1 MSRKLKLIIATVVAA
16 LGIGVAAALASELT
30 ATAEV
35 SGSTVSAVTVEQ
47 GGSTP
52 FTINVGVTGNAACG
66 ATASAKVNTA
76 YSLDASGTLSSGTPS
91 ATMNFASPGTGG
103 NCVEVKT
110 DAASSYAKS
119 ASVSADAATPV
130 GDYTVPLSFTNITNS
145 NVMGGKLGDST
156 TQSITVHVVAPA
168 PPADTTPPTIDY
180 TLNPTDPDGDNGWYK
195 SNVTLTWTVTEN
207 ESAGSLVKTGCVDQD
222 ITADQTATTYSC
234 SASSDGGSAGP
245 ETVTIKRDATAPTLQ
260 LKPSLDSCD
269 IPGDNGWCRGTQSAG
284 FQASD
289 ATSGFGD
296 PSQASFSF
304 TKTSSTN
311 GSNIMIASG
320 AVKDNAG
327 NVASSI
333 DAGPFMIDSVKP
345 VVSVTGVSDGATYTL
360 GSVPTAGCDTT
371 DATSGVKDAAT
382 LSLTGGPVGS
392 VTATCSGAK
401 DNAGN
406 TGSASVT
413 YNVIFDWNGFFR
425 PVDNPDVLN
434 VAKAGSA
441 IPVKFSLSGNQGL
454 TMIMASG
461 YPASKVVS
469 CATVDDA
476 GTDAIEETIT
486 AGASSLQYDATTD
499 QYIYVWK
506 TDKNWA
512 GSCRQLQVQLTDG
525 TRHVANFKL
534 TK

>member
-47 GGSTP
+47 GDSTP
-52 FTINVGVTGNAACG
+52 FTINVGVTGPAACG
-66 ATASAKVNTA
+66 ATASAQVNTA
-76 YSLDASGTLSSGTPS
+76 YSLNASGVLSSGTPS
-91 ATMNFASPGTGG
+91 ATMNFASPGTGQ
-103 NCVEVKT
+103 NCPEVKT
-110 DAASSYAKS
+110 DAASTYAKS
-119 ASVSADAATPV
+119 ASVSANATTPV
-130 GDYTVPLSFTNITNS
+130 GDYTVPISFTNITNS
-145 NVMGGKLGDST
+145 NQTGGKLGDST
-156 TQSITVHVVAPA
+156 SQSITVHVVAPS

-180 TLNPTDPDGDNGWYK
+180 TLNPTDPDGANGWYK
-195 SNVTLTWTVTEN
+195 SSVTLTWTVTEN
-207 ESAGSLVKTGCVDQD
+207 ESPGSLVKTGCVDQN
-222 ITADQTATTYSC
+222 ITADQNATTYSC

-245 ETVTIKRDATAPTLQ
+245 ETVTIKRDATPPNLQ

-269 IPGDNGWCRGTQSAG
+269 VPGDNGWCRGTMTAG

-289 ATSGFGD
+289 ATSGLAD
-296 PSQASFSF
+296 PSQASF

-311 GSNIMIASG
+311 GSNIVIPSG
-320 AVKDNAG
+320 TVADNAG

-333 DAGPFMIDSVKP
+333 DAGPFMIDNVEP
-345 VVSVTGVSDGATYTL
+345 VVSVTGVTDGATYTL
-360 GSVPTAGCDTT
+360 GSVPAAGCSTS
-371 DATSGVKDAAT
+371 DATSGVATSAT
-382 LSLTGGPVGS
+382 LSTTGGPVGS

-406 TGSASVT
+406 TNSASVT
-413 YNVIFDWNGFFR
+413 YSVIYNWTGFFR
-425 PVDNPDVLN
+425 PVDNPSVLN

-454 TMIMASG
+454 AIMATG
-461 YPASKVVS
+461 YPASKVVL
-469 CATVDDA
+469 CDTVDDA
-476 GTDAIEETIT
+476 GADSIEETVT

-506 TDKNWA
+506 TDKSWA